1 MTKSDL
7 QKLLGSPDRDP
18 GCDAGLDVIDVYCET
33 VVRGEPI
40 AGRFTEFLT
49 HLSNCTA
56 CREDTESLMAVLRE
70 QEKSGA
76 G

>member
-18 GCDAGLDVIDVYCET
+18 GCDAGLDVIDVYCEA
-33 VVRGEPI
+33 VVREEPI

>member
-18 GCDAGLDVIDVYCET
+18 GCDAGLDVIDVYCEA
-33 VVRGEPI
+33 VVRGEAI
-40 AGRFTEFLT
+40 DGRFTEFLT
-49 HLSNCTA
+49 HLSICTA
-56 CREDTESLMAVLRE
+56 CREATESLMAVLRE

>member
-18 GCDAGLDVIDVYCET
+18 GCDAGLDVIDVYCEA

-40 AGRFTEFLT
+40 DDRFTEFLT